1 MKPKLDE
8 RQMQDAVRIAGI
20 SFYVMYM
27 VCAVSVIMQFIVTG
41 DLKDVAGETVTLLA
55 GGSVYLIGSVKKG
68 LCTGKSHSPVHIL
81 LESTVFS
88 IVFTVFYAFAIR
100 RKAGPETEI
109 RTAVLLFFAGI
120 TVLCFFTLKLM
131 DFMTERKRRQQEQKY
146 ADEE

>member
-8 RQMQDAVRIAGI
+8 RQMQDAARIAGI

-27 VCAVSVIMQFIVTG
+27 VCAV
-41 DLKDVAGETVTLLA
+41 
-55 GGSVYLIGSVKKG
+55 
-68 LCTGKSHSPVHIL
+68 
-81 LESTVFS
+81 FS
-88 IVFTVFYAFAIR
+88 IVFTVFFAFAIR